1 MPITFTVNTLHKKK
15 KGVSAEQ
22 LGDEIE
28 DAFDDVV
35 GGFVVTSAKNALD
48 NANATKLYIAA
59 IFFQRVVS
67 RTPLD
72 ENYTWTENGKERKH
86 KKDDDATRDHWWIAY
101 GKKKLCAKDFPGC
114 FDVFDDEN
122 SINTLW
128 RAFQNAFATEKQ
140 MRTIRV
146 YNDADPDKFNTLEY
160 GKFKQASSVTKDGE
174 LYKHGVTNHFSIQAP
189 VGMLRYTEGELGF
202 ILETTLKRKS
212 AILARA
218 SKPTQKVPDK
228 NTVKK
233 IFRRLKKQGRITE
246 EELGAIK

>member
-15 KGVSAEQ
+15 KNVSVKQ
-22 LGDEIE
+22 LGTEVE
-28 DAFDDVV
+28 DAFDNIA
-35 GGFVVTSAKNALD
+35 GGFVVSSAKQALD
-48 NANATKLYIAA
+48 NANDIKLYIAA
-59 IFFQRVVS
+59 VFFQRAVS

-86 KKDDDATRDHWWIAY
+86 EKDDDATRDHWWIAY

-128 RAFQNAFATEKQ
+128 RAFQNTFATEKQ
-140 MRTIRV
+140 MRTMRV

-202 ILETTLKRKS
+202 ILQSSLKKSKAILKRVN
-212 AILARA
+212 
-218 SKPTQKVPDK
+218 KPVGKVPDRK
-228 NTVKK
+228 TALK
-233 IFRRLKKQGRITE
+233 IFRKLKKQGRITE